1 MEVHLHWIPEVN
13 LQDKNMQQILDHNS
27 QNVAYTFTKCK
38 ITNDIKIWKFNTFQV
53 LQQYDDILLLWHR
66 S

>member
-1 MEVHLHWIPEVN
+1 
-13 LQDKNMQQILDHNS
+13 MQQILDHNS